1 MLKGPFKCKEANKAR
16 MMEEMSDGAAAIKHG
31 KDKKIKNSVT
41 TEKETRRRV
50 SL

>member
-16 MMEEMSDGAAAIKHG
+16 TMEEMSDGAAAIKHG
-31 KDKKIKNSVT
+31 KNKKKNSVT